1 MFKNLLGLILV
12 VIALSGCAEPP
23 YTNVDNEQL
32 KTLIAQGVPVYDIRR
47 PDEWR
52 QTGVVEG
59 SRKLTFVDAN
69 GKGSDKFLEQFTAE
83 VSKDKPVVLI
93 CRTGNRTDTLGR
105 YLVEKLGYT
114 QVYNVRNGIT
124 RWVSAGNPVSK

>member
-1 MFKNLLGLILV
+1 MLKNLIVMMLFLFT
-12 VIALSGCAEPP
+12 LSGCTEPP
-23 YTNVDNEQL
+23 YNNVDNEQL

-47 PDEWR
+47 ADEW
-52 QTGVVEG
+52 QKTGVVEG
-59 SRKLTFVDAN
+59 SHKLTFIDAN
-69 GKGSDKFLEQFTAE
+69 GEGSDKFLERFTAE

-114 QVYNVRNGIT
+114 QVYNVRKGIA
-124 RWVSAGNPVSK
+124 RWISEDNPVSN